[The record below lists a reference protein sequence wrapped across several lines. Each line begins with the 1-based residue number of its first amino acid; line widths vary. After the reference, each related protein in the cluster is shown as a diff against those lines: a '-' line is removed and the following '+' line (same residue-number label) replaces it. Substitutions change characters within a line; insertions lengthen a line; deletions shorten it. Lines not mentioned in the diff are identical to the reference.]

1 MIWLLVC
8 GFGFLAASV
17 FLKNIMIYIAL
28 IVTWIGIIYYG
39 ESSIPDYIRL
49 AGVAIVLFGIMSIYK
64 LHKGGDL

>member
-1 MIWLLVC
+1 MIWLIAC

-28 IVTWIGIIYYG
+28 IVTWAGVIYYG

-49 AGVAIVLFGIMSIYK
+49 AGVAVVIFGIISIYNLK
-64 LHKGGDL
+64 KGGDF